1 MTHAHVAVAKNINI
15 VAENNWRKKMVVD
28 EQREIFSKLK
38 DKSDYLKEC
47 L

>member
-1 MTHAHVAVAKNINI
+1 MTHAHAEAVKNISI
-15 VAENNWRKKMVVD
+15 AAENDGEKMVVD
-28 EQREIFSKLK
+28 EQREIFCKLK

>member
-1 MTHAHVAVAKNINI
+1 MTHAHVAVAKNIST
-15 VAENNWRKKMVVD
+15 VAENNGEKMVVD